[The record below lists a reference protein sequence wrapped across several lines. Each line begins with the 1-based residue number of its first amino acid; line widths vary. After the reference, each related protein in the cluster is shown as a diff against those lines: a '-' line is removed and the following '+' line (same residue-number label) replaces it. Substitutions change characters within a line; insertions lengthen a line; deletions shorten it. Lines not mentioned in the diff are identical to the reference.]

1 MAKRKMGTY
10 GVAIWHGEE
19 GRNLRVH
26 GSLCPCGCDGRC
38 KLPNGTVGYLSVS
51 GPDGIGVTI
60 YLNKQQVAAFKTL
73 EHGARAARQKA
84 RGTA

>member
-1 MAKRKMGTY
+1 MALKQSTGTY
-10 GVAIWHGEE
+10 GIAIWKGEE
-19 GRNLRVH
+19 GRNLHVY

-60 YLNKQQVAAFKTL
+60 YLNKKQVKSLQIL
-73 EHGARAARQKA
+73 EKGARGAR
-84 RGTA
+84 